1 MDTLTKVSEGGK
13 ISLPAAFR
21 RQLGI
26 EPGTPVLLR
35 VEDGEL
41 RVRTVQSSL
50 RRLQSDASRVF
61 AGSGE
66 TVDRFL
72 ADRRVE
78 AAREDGAL

>member
-13 ISLPAAFR
+13 INLPAAFR

-50 RRLQSDASRVF
+50 RRLQADASRVF

-66 TVDRFL
+66 TVDRLL
-72 ADRRVE
+72 ADRRDE